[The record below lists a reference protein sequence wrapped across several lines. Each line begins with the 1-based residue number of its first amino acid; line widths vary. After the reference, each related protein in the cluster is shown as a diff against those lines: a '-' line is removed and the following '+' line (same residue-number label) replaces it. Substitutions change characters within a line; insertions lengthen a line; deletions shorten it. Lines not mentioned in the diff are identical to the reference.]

1 MWRSSLKCGVAH
13 YVCRLG
19 YQRSQQ
25 PIASLLVSVKFS
37 ESNWGILSLP
47 LPPPTLLCIAAT
59 AFDIALVAF
68 FARDAALTL
77 SLC

>member
-1 MWRSSLKCGVAH
+1 
-13 YVCRLG
+13 VCRLG

-37 ESNWGILSLP
+37 ESNWGLLSPP

-59 AFDIALVAF
+59 AFDIALVAC
-68 FARDAALTL
+68 FAGCAVLSDIIALL
-77 SLC
+77 MLIK